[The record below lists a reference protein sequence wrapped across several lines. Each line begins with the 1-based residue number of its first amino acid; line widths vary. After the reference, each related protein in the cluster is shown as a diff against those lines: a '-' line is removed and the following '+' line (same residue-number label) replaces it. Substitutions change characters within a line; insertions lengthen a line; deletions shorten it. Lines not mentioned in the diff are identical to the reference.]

1 MFLPRYDVYY
11 IFITEQ
17 TTAKR
22 YLFVS
27 YKEVVNFASKILW
40 CGEKFSVAIK
50 RDHDIYKTKTAIIC

>member
-1 MFLPRYDVYY
+1 MFLPRYDFFC

-40 CGEKFSVAIK
+40 CGEKISVAIK
-50 RDHDIYKTKTAIIC
+50 RDHDIYKTKNAIIC